1 MPLRPVAGSLMED
14 LPPPPSAYTERVYRQ
29 VAGYLTER
37 GLTPDKAVA
46 GCARC
51 QACSVLGAMQ
61 QHQNKPVLQLA
72 PPPGRSR

>member
-1 MPLRPVAGSLMED
+1 MED
-14 LPPPPSAYTERVYRQ
+14 LPPPPAEYTERVYRQ
-29 VAGYLTER
+29 VASYLTDR

-61 QHQNKPVLQLA
+61 KKPLLQIG
-72 PPPGRSR
+72 PPPGRAR